1 MKKEIIK
8 EAATVEEAL
17 AAAAAELGVDV
28 AALQHEVVQQ
38 PQKKVLGLFGGQP
51 AIVKA
56 WTETAEKSEK
66 KAKAPKK
73 SEKKAEKKAEKL
85 AASAADF
92 TEAAARAKDY
102 LAGVLGGMGA
112 PDAEIEVSTTETG
125 IVLQLDGE
133 RLGFVIGRRGDT
145 LDALQYLTSLVANR
159 GHEGY
164 CRVTIDIGNYR
175 ERREESLS
183 GMATKHA
190 ARAAKTGRKFS
201 LEAMNPYERRIVHTA
216 VQKVEGA
223 TSWSVGKE
231 PNRHVIIGPS
241 DDNPMKDAPQGGRDG
256 GNRRNRRGNR
266 GGNGNRVDAPKRE
279 KRSDPYTIP
288 YKPREV
294 RAFVSRQNPLPDA
307 DGVTPPEKTYSS
319 TENSDI
325 KLYGRID
332 I

>member
-1 MKKEIIK
+1 MRKEIIK

-17 AAAAAELGVDV
+17 AAAATELGVEV
-28 AALQHEVVQQ
+28 SALKSEIVQEA
-38 PQKKVLGLFGGQP
+38 QKKVLGLFGGQP

-56 WTETAEKSEK
+56 WIETADEK
-66 KAKAPKK
+66 KPKKAKK
-73 SEKKAEKKAEKL
+73 SEKKAEKPADP
-85 AASAADF
+85 ADF
-92 TEAAARAKDY
+92 ADAAARAKDY

-112 PDAEIEVSTTETG
+112 QDAEIEVETTETG
-125 IVLQLDGE
+125 VILRLDGE

-145 LDALQYLTSLVANR
+145 LDALQHLTSLVANR

-183 GMATKHA
+183 GMATRHA
-190 ARAAKTGRKFS
+190 TRAAKTGRKTS

-241 DDNPMKDAPQGGRDG
+241 DDNPMKDAPQGG
-256 GNRRNRRGNR
+256 NRRNRRGRGNG
-266 GGNGNRVDAPKRE
+266 GGNNANAPKRE
-279 KRSDPYTIP
+279 KRVDPYVIP
-288 YKPREV
+288 VKPREV

-307 DGVTPPEKTYSS
+307 DGVTPPEKTFSS
-319 TENSDI
+319 VENSDV

-332 I
+332 L

>member
-1 MKKEIIK
+1 MRKEIIK

-17 AAAAAELGVDV
+17 AAAASELGVEV
-28 AALQHEVVQQ
+28 STLQSETVQQ

-56 WTETAEKSEK
+56 WIDVTEEKKPKKTKRSEK
-66 KAKAPKK
+66 KADKPAAPADF
-73 SEKKAEKKAEKL
+73 AE
-85 AASAADF
+85 AAD
-92 TEAAARAKDY
+92 RAKNY
-102 LAGVLGGMGA
+102 LAGILGAMGA
-112 PDAEIEVSTTETG
+112 ADADIEVETTESG
-125 IVLQLDGE
+125 VILRLDGE

-145 LDALQYLTSLVANR
+145 LDALQHLTSLVANR

-183 GMATKHA
+183 GMAIRHA
-190 ARAAKTGRKFS
+190 NRAAKTGRKTS

-241 DDNPMKDAPQGGRDG
+241 DDNPMKDAPQGG
-256 GNRRNRRGNR
+256 NRRNRRGRGNG
-266 GGNGNRVDAPKRE
+266 GGNNQNAPKRE
-279 KRSDPYTIP
+279 KRVDPYVIP
-288 YKPREV
+288 VKPREV

-307 DGVTPPEKTYSS
+307 DGVTPPEKTFSS
-319 TENSDI
+319 VENSDV

-332 I
+332 L